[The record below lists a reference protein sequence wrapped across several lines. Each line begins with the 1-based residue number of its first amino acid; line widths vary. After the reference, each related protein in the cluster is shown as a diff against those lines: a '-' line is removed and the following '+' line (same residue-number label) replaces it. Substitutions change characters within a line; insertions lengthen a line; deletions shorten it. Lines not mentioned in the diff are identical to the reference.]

1 VVVVT
6 FLLLEENFVYLLAL
20 KSGEGAKL
28 VDRDEGM
35 VLLAGRSFDLHEQ
48 PAAKALGSSEDHL
61 KVFGIDYNPLIVHH
75 FLWFRGGP
83 KIVNCCD

>member
-6 FLLLEENFVYLLAL
+6 FLEENFVYLLAL

-28 VDRDEGM
+28 VDRDERM

-48 PAAKALGSSEDHL
+48 PAARALGSSEDHL
-61 KVFGIDYNPLIVHH
+61 KVFGIEYNPLIVHH
-75 FLWFRGGP
+75 FLWFRGRT
-83 KIVNCCD
+83 KDCKLL